1 MDANLQAKAEEL
13 ATEFASGA
21 TSIGEL
27 NTLLR
32 TMMKRGL
39 ETMLDA
45 EMDHHLETERQVRSR
60 DNTSGEKK
68 TKRANCRNGRSK
80 KEVQGEMG
88 SIEIG
93 TPRDRQGTFEPEII
107 GKHQRRV
114 EGFDEKIL
122 ALYAK
127 GLTTRDIQD
136 VVKDLYGVNVSPDLI
151 SRVTEDLD
159 AELKTWQSRPLPQV
173 FPIVFFDGI
182 VVHVRGSDA
191 KVSPHT
197 VYVAMGIDLDGQ
209 KQLLGLWIAKS
220 EGAKFWLSCLT
231 DLRNR
236 GLEDIFVCC
245 VDGLAGFPDAIRTA
259 FPKACVQ
266 LCLVHLVR
274 AALRYVSTKDSKA
287 VAADLKKIYTSPTAA
302 AAEEELERFGKV
314 WDGKYPTISQQWR
327 AKWADIISMF
337 DFPPEIRKVT
347 YTTNAIESLNSTIR
361 KFTKNRKQY
370 PSEGSALK
378 LIYMAIREAS
388 RRWTRPIKHWK
399 QALNHF
405 AILFG
410 DRIPAEHRP

>member
-1 MDANLQAKAEEL
+1 MDASLKEKAEQL
-13 ATEFASGA
+13 ATEFAAGA
-21 TSIGEL
+21 TSMAEL
-27 NTLLR
+27 NALLQ

-45 EMDHHLETERQVRSR
+45 EMDHHLDSERQVRSEEVPK
-60 DNTSGEKK
+60 NAQ
-68 TKRANCRNGRSK
+68 RANCRNGRSSK
-80 KEVQGEMG
+80 KLQGDLG
-88 SIEIG
+88 SIEIE
-93 TPRDRQGTFEPEII
+93 TPRDRESTFEPQIV

-127 GLTTRDIQD
+127 GMTTRDIQD
-136 VVKDLYGVNVSPDLI
+136 IVKELYGVDVSPDLI
-151 SRVTEDLD
+151 SRVTDDLD
-159 AELKTWQSRPLPQV
+159 AELKSWQARMLPGV

-197 VYVAMGIDLDGQ
+197 VYVALGIDLDGQ
-209 KQLLGLWIAKS
+209 KELLGLWIAKT

-236 GLEDIFVCC
+236 GLQDIFICC
-245 VDGLAGFPDAIRTA
+245 VDGLAGFAEAIRTA
-259 FPKACVQ
+259 YPQARVQ

-274 AALRYVSTKDSKA
+274 AALRYVATKDAKA
-287 VAADLKKIYTSPTAA
+287 VAADLKKIYSSPTAA
-302 AAEEELERFGKV
+302 SAEEQLEEFAKV
-314 WDGKYPTISQQWR
+314 WDAKYPTISKQWR
-327 AKWADIISMF
+327 AKWPDITSMF
-337 DFPPEIRKVT
+337 DFPEEIRRVT

-370 PSEGSALK
+370 PSEQSALK
-378 LIYMAIREAS
+378 LVFMAIREAS
-388 RRWTRPIKHWK
+388 KRWTRPIKHWK

-405 AILFG
+405 AILFP
-410 DRIPAEHRP
+410 DRMPKDYQP